1 MSKSDLFDELYRAQE
16 DMRHYGY
23 NSSTDDEEEK
33 KRCRILKYV
42 IFVAHNYIDK
52 IKKILAK

>member
-1 MSKSDLFDELYRAQE
+1 MSNADLFDELYHAQE

-23 NSSTDDEEEK
+23 NNSTDEEEEK
-33 KRCRILKYV
+33 KRCRILKYL
-42 IFVAHNYIDK
+42 IFVVHK